1 VCVDER
7 VDGYSKGYFM
17 KYKHFKGGIYDLI
30 CEAKL
35 ESNPQIIMV
44 IYRAHDGTTWVR
56 PRDVFYELLEIEGK
70 IVRRFEPI
78 N

>member
-1 VCVDER
+1 
-7 VDGYSKGYFM
+7 M
-17 KYKHFKGGIYDLI
+17 KYKHFKGGIYDFI

-35 ESNPQIIMV
+35 ESNPLINMV
-44 IYRAHDGTTWVR
+44 VYKACDGSTWVR
-56 PRDVFYELLEIEGK
+56 PRDVFYELVEHEGK